1 MFVCILSLFAFSQA
15 LLLPDFTSMSM
26 EDFISLDLD
35 ELLARDPP
43 SEVVAT
49 APEDAEVMRSKEA
62 LSALKGQSLGSITN
76 ASELKDAVSLI
87 LHAPDLGRD
96 LRLLLLDLKEQL
108 PVLLSMTQSAVSIE
122 HQHSEYLEQRKK

>member
-1 MFVCILSLFAFSQA
+1 
-15 LLLPDFTSMSM
+15 M

-35 ELLARDPP
+35 ELLAMDPP
-43 SEVVAT
+43 SEVVSA
-49 APEDAEVMRSKEA
+49 APEDAEVMRAKEA
-62 LSALKGQSLGSITN
+62 LSALKGQSLGSIAN

-87 LHAPDLGRD
+87 LQAPDLGRD

-108 PVLLSMTQSAVSIE
+108 PVLLSMTQSAISTE